1 MQIER
6 SRLNRWLNN
15 PVTKAYLQA
24 QQQLQTEVSEALLT
38 SNEVDPNRVTMLY
51 HRAQGAM
58 AFLDAYK
65 DPVDVMLVLHD
76 IKEDETAPEDAK

>member
-15 PVTKAYLQA
+15 PVTKAYMESQK
-24 QQQLQTEVSEALLT
+24 QLQTEVAQALLE
-38 SNEVDPNRVTMLY
+38 SNETDPSKVTMLY

-65 DPVDVMLVLHD
+65 DPVDVMLVLHE
-76 IKEDETAPEDAK
+76 IKEDVEGEVAA

>member
-24 QQQLQTEVSEALLT
+24 QQRLQTEIAEALLE
-38 SNEVDPNRVTMLY
+38 SNETDPDTIIRMY
-51 HRAQGAM
+51 HRGRGAM
-58 AFLDAYK
+58 EFCAAYK

-76 IKEDETAPEDAK
+76 IKEDETEAQA